1 MIPLGGMLI
10 MGPPTQRMQ
19 KRLSYVKWCVI
30 ATYACAVGRF
40 VANDPFGALNDVFGA
55 LFGTFLLKEDPVL
68 QGCYR
73 CLHESPLGAMSEGG
87 MACLLPYTFM
97 AGLNGLFSS
106 VRVYTIMNK
115 FGTLLPCAHKLVC
128 LLPLWLVLSS
138 AAQLFAVWLCWKVYK
153 QMQQQAFSGIYMN
166 PEAPE
171 GGGLQGPTPTP
182 PGGGRAAGPAEGGQ
196 PGPAATREPLGVAGG
211 GGASGGGAGSSAQLN
226 PFIRSQF
233 TPFQGPGHHLTM
245 KEDSGSDEG
254 I

>member
-1 MIPLGGMLI
+1 MIPLSGMLV
-10 MGPPTQRMQ
+10 MGPPTPRMLT
-19 KRLSYVKWCVI
+19 KLSYVKWCVI

-40 VANDPFGALNDVFGA
+40 VANDPFGALNDVFGG
-55 LFGTFLLKEDPVL
+55 LFGTFLLKEDPLL

-106 VRVYTIMNK
+106 VRVYTILNK
-115 FGTLLPCAHKLVC
+115 FGTLLPCTHKLVC
-128 LLPLWLVLSS
+128 LLPLWLVLSA

-166 PEAPE
+166 PEATPE
-171 GGGLQGPTPTP
+171 GQPLA
-182 PGGGRAAGPAEGGQ
+182 GRAEGE
-196 PGPAATREPLGVAGG
+196 PPSSSTRDSLGSVSSA
-211 GGASGGGAGSSAQLN
+211 SSAQLN

-245 KEDSGSDEG
+245 KSEDSGSDEG